1 MGQAQSRRVST
12 SSTSSQT
19 PLNPTIG
26 ADKVYQAF
34 YSDANPLFAN
44 TFSAGPEDSNVTRPA
59 PPQRT
64 YRISELIDPY
74 ELLGLAA
81 DDCIRSPP
89 PVNPARSGPLNM
101 NKQLP
106 MLVEDPSG
114 RTIAPQEFLAYPDRP
129 LAIRERQEMIRQA
142 MERANS
148 GTGSLGS
155 RPRNSRKGSAGTTA
169 SRATNSTRKG
179 SSGSRATS
187 SERKGSAGTMEEKGS
202 RWGEKGNTSAKVEEG
217 RVAWQ
222 EKEMKKK
229 EGRSGCGVFGGCF
242 GKA

>member
-1 MGQAQSRRVST
+1 
-12 SSTSSQT
+12 
-19 PLNPTIG
+19 
-26 ADKVYQAF
+26 
-34 YSDANPLFAN
+34 
-44 TFSAGPEDSNVTRPA
+44 
-59 PPQRT
+59 
-64 YRISELIDPY
+64 
-74 ELLGLAA
+74 
-81 DDCIRSPP
+81 
-89 PVNPARSGPLNM
+89 M

-114 RTIAPQEFLAYPDRP
+114 RTIGPQEFLAYPDRP

-155 RPRNSRKGSAGTTA
+155 RPGNSRKGSAGTTA

-202 RWGEKGNTSAKVEEG
+202 RWGERGNTSVGHARNGSQSSTRTYLTFEQAKVEEG

-222 EKEMKKK
+222 EKEMKRK
-229 EGRSGCGVFGGCF
+229 EGRSGCGMFGGCF